1 MICALLIVLSCFSSG
16 QTQSESGTGLEGVIM
31 MSPSHA
37 GPARDD
43 MPNSE
48 PLANAAFDV
57 QNEMGKVTSF
67 TTDDQGRFR
76 ISLAPGHYT
85 VSMQNKERRVRGCG
99 QFDVDVVAVK
109 MTKVEW
115 RCDTGM
121 R

>member
-1 MICALLIVLSCFSSG
+1 MI
-16 QTQSESGTGLEGVIM
+16 
-31 MSPSHA
+31 SPSHA

-48 PLANAAFDV
+48 PLANAVFEV
-57 QNEMGKVTSF
+57 QNEKGKVTSF

-99 QFDVDVVAVK
+99 QFDVDVIAVK